1 MNLEGGTTT
10 WDLQDDWAGL
20 AIVVVYPLS
29 DQGRGEAVTVPVE
42 NGTIT
47 LTAEAETAYVVLKG
61 ESSKTLKDDFGAQ
74 YVTDPGF
81 NGYAGA
87 GESLDAADGSVDI
100 DNTAVVVE
108 KASASDQLLAFN
120 SQTEY
125 VAVTNQIQV
134 L

>member
-1 MNLEGGTTT
+1 M
-10 WDLQDDWAGL
+10 
-20 AIVVVYPLS
+20 
-29 DQGRGEAVTVPVE
+29 TVPVE

-61 ESSKTLKDDFGAQ
+61 ESSKTLKDDFGDQ

-87 GESLDAADGSVDI
+87 GESLDAADWSGDI

-108 KASASDQLLAFN
+108 KASTGDPASCVQQPVRRCGSDNADQRP
-120 SQTEY
+120 
-125 VAVTNQIQV
+125 
-134 L
+134 